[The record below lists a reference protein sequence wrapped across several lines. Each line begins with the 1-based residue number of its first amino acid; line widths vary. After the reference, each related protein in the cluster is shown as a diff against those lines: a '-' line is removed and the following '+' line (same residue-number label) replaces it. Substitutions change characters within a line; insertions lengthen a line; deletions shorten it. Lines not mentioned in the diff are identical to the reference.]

1 MRPRDVFA
9 YGWGSLAGYRGR
21 TLLVLLAMSIS
32 VASVLLLTALGEGA
46 RRFVLGEFQSLGTH
60 MLVVLPGR
68 SETAGGAFGN
78 ALGVTPRPLTLDD
91 ARALQ
96 RNPAIVAV
104 APLNIGEVEAEWRG
118 RGRSVG
124 LMGSSHEL
132 IEIRQW
138 RMASGRFLPKT
149 DWDRAPP
156 VCVLGRRIRDELF
169 GNQLALGQWLRL
181 GNSRC
186 RVIGILAPQGKTIDV
201 NLDDQVIV
209 PVATAQSLL
218 NVSSLFRIVIGV
230 RSQEA
235 MDKTKTFILDTIRK
249 RHHGEEDIT
258 VITQDAVLQTF
269 DNILSALTYGISGI
283 AAISLLV
290 AGILI
295 MNVMLVVVTQRSA
308 EIGLLKALGASR
320 RNILVLILSEA
331 ALLSLIGAALGF
343 AIGLGGSWGVRLF
356 FPDLQATPP
365 LWAMLASVAVA
376 LGTGLLFSLLPARRA
391 ARLDPV
397 WALQKGAG

>member
-1 MRPRDVFA
+1 MRPRDVIG

-68 SETAGGAFGN
+68 SETAGGSFGT
-78 ALGVTPRPLTLDD
+78 ALGVTPRALTLDD
-91 ARALQ
+91 ARAI
-96 RNPAIVAV
+96 RRHPAIDAV
-104 APLNIGEVEAEWRG
+104 APLNIGEVEAQWRN
-118 RGRSVG
+118 RGRSIG
-124 LMGSSHEL
+124 LMGSSSEL
-132 IEIRQW
+132 NRIRQW
-138 RMASGRFLPKT
+138 KMARGQFLPAV

-156 VCVLGRRIRDELF
+156 VCVLGHRIRDELF
-169 GNQLALGQWLRL
+169 GPQQAIGQWLRL

-186 RVIGILAPQGKTIDV
+186 RVIGVFAAQGKTIDV
-201 NLDDQVIV
+201 NLDEQIIV
-209 PVATAQSLL
+209 PVALAQNLL
-218 NVSSLFRIVIGV
+218 NVSSLFRIIVGV
-230 RSQEA
+230 RSQEQ
-235 MDKTKTFILDTIRK
+235 MDEARQFILDTLRR
-249 RHHGEEDIT
+249 RHHGVEDVT
-258 VITQDAVLQTF
+258 VITQDAVLETF

-320 RNILVLILSEA
+320 HHILLLILGEA

-343 AIGLGGSWGVRLF
+343 AVGLGGSWAVRQW
-356 FPDLQATPP
+356 FPNLQSAPP
-365 LWAMLASVAVA
+365 PWAMIASVCVA

-397 WALQKGAG
+397 LALQKGRG